1 MDYTNIKEK
10 MEKAINSYAERL
22 AEVRA
27 GRANPSIL
35 NKVKIDYYGT
45 PTPINQV
52 AGVSVPEA
60 RLIVIQPWD
69 ASILKEIEKAILAA
83 DIGINP
89 NNDGKVIRLAF
100 PELNEERRK
109 EIVKDIVFLEQKSE
123 LATKDDIEVVNDL
136 IDTLR
141 ANLDSCVGMA
151 ANMIGIKKRI
161 LVFTVG
167 DTIIPMINPIILK
180 KEMPYKTEESCLS
193 LTGFRETIRY
203 EKIEVEYFDI
213 NFKKHKQVFTGF
225 TAQIIQHEVDH
236 FEGIII

>member
-1 MDYTNIKEK
+1 MIRPIVKDELFLAQKSEDANKE
-10 MEKAINSYAERL
+10 
-22 AEVRA
+22 
-27 GRANPSIL
+27 
-35 NKVKIDYYGT
+35 
-45 PTPINQV
+45 
-52 AGVSVPEA
+52 
-60 RLIVIQPWD
+60 D
-69 ASILKEIEKAILAA
+69 ASIIE
-83 DIGINP
+83 
-89 NNDGKVIRLAF
+89 
-100 PELNEERRK
+100 
-109 EIVKDIVFLEQKSE
+109 
-123 LATKDDIEVVNDL
+123 DL

-141 ANLDSCVGMA
+141 ANIEECVGMA

-213 NFKKHKQVFTGF
+213 NFKKHKQVFIGF